1 MTDHTHPGVA
11 SRETH
16 LVALQ
21 AIASAPTP
29 ESVTL

>member
-16 LVALQ
+16 LAAFQ
-21 AIASAPTP
+21 AIATTPTP
-29 ESVTL
+29 ESATL

>member
-11 SRETH
+11 SWKAH

-21 AIASAPTP
+21 AIATTPTP

>member
-1 MTDHTHPGVA
+1 MTDHTPRR
-11 SRETH
+11 SPRETH

-21 AIASAPTP
+21 AIATAPTP

>member
-1 MTDHTHPGVA
+1 MTDHTHPGVT
-11 SRETH
+11 SREAH